1 MLYADAISTIRDFV
15 YYLYLVYLI
24 CIIAYI
30 IASWLPLPY
39 NTALNRVQRFLYD
52 VVDPYLRLS
61 RRFVPQ
67 LRLGGLGLDLSPIL
81 AIITLTIVY
90 RLADPGLSPLYKG

>member
-52 VVDPYLRLS
+52 VVDPYLRLF

-90 RLADPGLSPLYKG
+90 RLVDAGLAAI

>member
-1 MLYADAISTIRDFV
+1 MPYADAISTIRDFV

-30 IASWLPLPY
+30 IASWIPLPY

-52 VVDPYLRLS
+52 VVDPYLRLF

-67 LRLGGLGLDLSPIL
+67 LRLGGLGLDLSPIV
-81 AIITLTIVY
+81 AIITLTIAY
-90 RLADPGLSPLYKG
+90 RLVDAGLGAI

>member
-1 MLYADAISTIRDFV
+1 MPYADAISTIRDFV

-52 VVDPYLRLS
+52 VVDPYLRLF

-81 AIITLTIVY
+81 AIITLTIAY
-90 RLADPGLSPLYKG
+90 RLVDAGLAAI

>member
-1 MLYADAISTIRDFV
+1 MIFADAIDTARNFLEAI
-15 YYLYLVYLI
+15 YLVYLI

-39 NTALNRVQRFLYD
+39 NTALNRIQRFLYD
-52 VVDPYLRLS
+52 VVDPYLRLF
-61 RRFVPQ
+61 RRFIPQ
-67 LRLGGLGLDLSPIL
+67 FNMGGLGLDLSPIV

-90 RLADPGLSPLYKG
+90 RLIDSGLARF